1 MRIRFDN
8 EFSRPA
14 YLEVDLDA
22 LAYNIK
28 NIRKKIGKKV
38 EFMAVVKADGY
49 GHGAYQVAKTVL
61 ERGVDCLGVAI
72 LEEGI
77 KLREKGI
84 KGKIVNLYPE
94 PIGREKY
101 VIEYDIAQVITDYAF
116 ALNLSREAKKLDKIA
131 QVYVEVDTGLG
142 RYGMAPENA
151 IKLVKKIYNLKNI
164 RFKGI
169 ISQFSTADEKDKNFA
184 LKQLSIF
191 KKTVHDLES
200 SGYRIPIKSIANSG
214 AVLDIPQSY
223 FNQVRVGHLIYGLYP
238 SIYTSQ
244 SIKVKPVLKWRSKIA
259 FIKEVEKGTPLGYGR
274 SYHTKKKSKIATIPL
289 GYADGY
295 SRLLSNKAQVLI
307 HNKRLSVVGRVCMDA
322 FMVDVSSIPD
332 VKVGDEV
339 TLIGRQ
345 GKEEIS
351 AHQLGK
357 WTGTFSYE
365 VLSRIGKR
373 VPIVYL
379 KKS

>member
-1 MRIRFDN
+1 MRFDN
-8 EFSRPA
+8 KFSRPA

-22 LAYNIK
+22 LTYNIR
-28 NIRKKIGKKV
+28 NIIRKIGKEV

-49 GHGAYQVAKTVL
+49 GHGAYQIARTAL
-61 ERGVDCLGVAI
+61 ESGVDCLGVAI

-77 KLREKGI
+77 ELREKGI
-84 KGKIVNLYPE
+84 KSKIVNLYPE

-116 ALNLSREAKKLDKIA
+116 ALNLSREAQKNDKIA
-131 QVYVEVDTGLG
+131 QIYVEVDTGLG
-142 RYGMAPENA
+142 RYGLTPEDT
-151 IKLVKKIYNLKNI
+151 IKIVKKIYNLKNI

-169 ISQFSTADEKDKNFA
+169 ISQFSTADEKDKTLA

-200 SGYRIPIKSIANSG
+200 SGYKIPIKSIANSG

-238 SIYTSQ
+238 SDHTSE
-244 SIKVKPVLKWRSKIA
+244 SIKVKPVLKWKSKIM

-307 HNKRLSVVGRVCMDA
+307 HNKRLPVVGRVCMDA

-332 VKVGDEV
+332 VKIGDEV
-339 TLIGRQ
+339 VLIGKQ

-351 AHQLGK
+351 AHDLGR

-365 VLSRIGKR
+365 VLTRIGKR
-373 VPIVYL
+373 VPMVYL

>member
-8 EFSRPA
+8 RFSRPA
-14 YLEVDLDA
+14 FLEVDLDA

-28 NIRKKIGKKV
+28 SIRKKIGKDV

-61 ERGVDCLGVAI
+61 EGGADCLGVAI

-77 KLREKGI
+77 ELREKGI
-84 KGKIVNLYPE
+84 KGSIVNLYPE

-116 ALNLSREAKKLDKIA
+116 ALNLSREAQKNGKIA
-131 QVYVEVDTGLG
+131 QIYVEVDTGLG
-142 RYGMAPENA
+142 RYGLTPEDT
-151 IKLVKKIYNLKNI
+151 IKIVKKIYNLKNI

-200 SGYRIPIKSIANSG
+200 SGYKIPIKSIANSG

-238 SIYTSQ
+238 SIHTSQ
-244 SIKVKPVLKWRSKIA
+244 SIKVKPVLKWKSKIM

-295 SRLLSNKAQVLI
+295 SRLFSNKAEVLI
-307 HNKRLSVVGRVCMDA
+307 HNKRLPVVGRVCMDA

-332 VKVGDEV
+332 VKIGDEV
-339 TLIGRQ
+339 VLIGKQ
-345 GKEEIS
+345 GKETLS

-365 VLSRIGKR
+365 VLTRIGKR

-379 KKS
+379 KES